1 MSHDLRSP
9 LLTLSLAGELI
20 EESLGDRLREE
31 SSSSGLIA
39 LDALQHG
46 AKDLERMLQALTS
59 VSRARRRPL
68 EPSRAPLRL
77 LLGGHL
83 VISDD
88 VDLRSQVVSTDPI
101 AVREIIDGLCGDDP
115 AEIAVRLTDDYAVLR
130 LPLDDA
136 LAEVR
141 GAPLAALA
149 GSLQMHAG
157 TVVEALAAGQTVL
170 ERMGGRI
177 AVEDDGVHLWLPL
190 TMPPTRAHPDG
201 QNA

>member
-1 MSHDLRSP
+1 
-9 LLTLSLAGELI
+9 
-20 EESLGDRLREE
+20 
-31 SSSSGLIA
+31 
-39 LDALQHG
+39 
-46 AKDLERMLQALTS
+46 MLQALTS

-88 VDLRSQVVSTDPI
+88 VDLRSQLVSTDPI
-101 AVREIIDGLCGDDP
+101 AVREILDAMCGDDP
-115 AEIAVRLTDDYAVLR
+115 AEILVRLTDDYAVLR

-149 GSLQMHAG
+149 GSLQMYSG
-157 TVVEALAAGQTVL
+157 TLVEALAAGQTVL
-170 ERMGGRI
+170 ERIGGRI
-177 AVEDDGVHLWLPL
+177 VIEDDGVHLWLPL
-190 TMPPTRAHPDG
+190 TAPANSVALEDG
-201 QNA
+201 SDV